1 MEEGEE
7 EMDMEKRS
15 QGTKGE
21 YGGGGEGDRKG
32 RKSEWHRVL
41 YIYIQDF
48 RAIDSTFNIY
58 FQHFEGDIKCPISEY
73 RYCTR

>member
-21 YGGGGEGDRKG
+21 SGGGGGGQKREK
-32 RKSEWHRVL
+32 K
-41 YIYIQDF
+41 
-48 RAIDSTFNIY
+48 
-58 FQHFEGDIKCPISEY
+58 
-73 RYCTR
+73 